1 MTVANFAL
9 MFQKQEAV
17 QRQDGPDHVFPD
29 PLGLGLSPGPDPAVQ
44 NQLSKISLTN

>member
-29 PLGLGLSPGPDPAVQ
+29 PLGLVEKI
-44 NQLSKISLTN
+44 LSKIAICKEAYDALH